1 MSQRDDYGDVP
12 QVLAEPDRE
21 VAGGTRGVGETA
33 LGRRLFP
40 ADVGQG
46 DVEPVQPGQLGA
58 ARAHTGDHQRTQ
70 PTPDTT
76 REGIYSQSAGQKRK
90 AD

>member
-33 LGRRLFP
+33 YLVIRPHRTAHGSSCVRP
-40 ADVGQG
+40 IVAVHVAWSVG
-46 DVEPVQPGQLGA
+46 E
-58 ARAHTGDHQRTQ
+58 
-70 PTPDTT
+70 
-76 REGIYSQSAGQKRK
+76 SA
-90 AD
+90 